1 MCFQD
6 KMSAKRS
13 IDRFE
18 AHLSEKEFTQIEGVV
33 HAETF
38 SLIVRI
44 ISIYVCFWPCLP
56 FLDFGL
62 FQKDM
67 KTIFL
72 NGHLEEETYM
82 VNLLI
87 LYQKD
92 KRTEL
97 WSQVVF

>member
-1 MCFQD
+1 MF
-6 KMSAKRS
+6 A
-13 IDRFE
+13 
-18 AHLSEKEFTQIEGVV
+18 LLG
-33 HAETF
+33 
-38 SLIVRI
+38 
-44 ISIYVCFWPCLP
+44 
-56 FLDFGL
+56 FGL

-92 KRTEL
+92 KRTEF
-97 WSQVVF
+97 VFLRDPPMVSSSLLECGVSGSTKLFSFMA